1 MLEGSNHRNS
11 LHCGYTWWQ
20 SHPWQAANKNCGITN
35 NTFPKPSMAL
45 NSNGRMKAKAVR
57 LTAIAH
63 ALTFNINPRQGACW
77 DQKVI
82 HSDTPRKVLATC
94 LCIISH
100 TLYET
105 VFTVAPPPAQQSS
118 DKKIVLLHIGSV
130 KVSCTGW
137 RSTVCLRSCFAQTQ
151 LPVRPCRTSKTLRL
165 RAKLMGWASIRCMW
179 HLSRT

>member
-1 MLEGSNHRNS
+1 
-11 LHCGYTWWQ
+11 
-20 SHPWQAANKNCGITN
+20 
-35 NTFPKPSMAL
+35 MAL

-118 DKKIVLLHIGSV
+118 DKKIVLFTYWVCKGIMYRMTQHSLFAFLLCADSTSSATLPHQQDAALEGKTYGVSKHTMYVALV
-130 KVSCTGW
+130 KNIV
-137 RSTVCLRSCFAQTQ
+137 Q
-151 LPVRPCRTSKTLRL
+151 CRL
-165 RAKLMGWASIRCMW
+165 
-179 HLSRT
+179 